1 MTSDATTRAELARI
15 IDDTLLEPE
24 ATDDDVA
31 RLAKEAEQ
39 LRVGAMEAI
48 AAAVGGRLGVKAAGG
63 HPHHRRSSGDDRGR
77 RHADRHLTY
86 RGHPERSTR

>member
-63 HPHHRRSSGDDRGR
+63 HPHHRRPPR
-77 RHADRHLTY
+77 RNINPR
-86 RGHPERSTR
+86 TRPHRNRKRLKAS